1 MTTQNTAGTLTNR
14 IILSAAYD
22 PTGTASTVPEYKP
35 IQQAI
40 DTGTNKAAPNHWQD
54 TVPNS
59 IMDRTVGTSPRLT
72 TSLTPGNEFE
82 LDVESLTHTW
92 QTVSTVAPLPG
103 LAQIGD
109 SSGPVNSAQIAAL
122 NIDLG
127 MMREIMS
134 VQGILYDA
142 DNHPSST
149 SGHHI
154 RRQQLLDIA
163 RTQWGN
169 VHNYNRGTA
178 FEWNNAN
185 KYPAITI
192 GPLHGRAT
200 SGADRDFGYFGDEPS
215 SDVRGLQQRTISFV
229 QQLTPVT
236 IGSAQHYAGGNYSW
250 DSTFNYK
257 GRRRYRGLIR
267 RLTIT
272 ALPGQPNIWRFNFDF
287 EIIKNELELRM
298 MAEDKT
304 DKSNAENRSGGEDA
318 EDEGNPWW
326 HLGFG
331 GYGFRW

>member
-1 MTTQNTAGTLTNR
+1 MTTQNIEGTLTNR

-22 PTGTASTVPEYKP
+22 HTGTVTAPYKP

-40 DTGTNKAAPNHWQD
+40 DLATNKAAPNHWQD
-54 TVPNS
+54 TVPDE
-59 IMDRTVGTSPRLT
+59 IMNRTVGTGPRLT
-72 TSLTPGNEFE
+72 SSLTPGNEFE

-103 LAQIGD
+103 LAATSDDDGLA
-109 SSGPVNSAQIAAL
+109 NAAQIAAL

-142 DNHPSST
+142 DTHPSST

-192 GPLHGRAT
+192 GPLHGRDT
-200 SGADRDFGYFGDEPS
+200 SGSNRDYGYFGDEPS
-215 SDVRGLQQRTISFV
+215 SDVRGLQQRSISFV
-229 QQLTPVT
+229 QQITPVK
-236 IGSAQHYAGGNYSW
+236 IGSRQHYSGGNYSW
-250 DSTFNYK
+250 DWTFNYK

-272 ALPGQPNIWRFNFDF
+272 ALAGQPNIWRFNFDF

-298 MAEDKT
+298 MAEGEEDESKKKT
-304 DKSNAENRSGGEDA
+304 DE
-318 EDEGNPWW
+318 EGSPWW
-326 HLGFG
+326 KFGFG
-331 GYGFRW
+331 

>member
-1 MTTQNTAGTLTNR
+1 MTTQNTEGTLTNR
-14 IILSAAYD
+14 IILSAAFD
-22 PTGTASTVPEYKP
+22 HTGTAVTDPENLYRP
-35 IQQAI
+35 IVHSLSSS
-40 DTGTNKAAPNHWQD
+40 GKAAPNHWQD
-54 TVPNS
+54 TVPDG
-59 IMDRTVGTSPRLT
+59 IMNRTLGEDRRIA

-103 LAQIGD
+103 LASTSDGD
-109 SSGPVNSAQIAAL
+109 GLINAAQITAL

-127 MMREIMS
+127 MMREILS

-169 VHNYNRGTA
+169 VHNFNRGTS

-192 GPLHGRAT
+192 GPMHGRT
-200 SGADRDFGYFGDEPS
+200 TLGSNRDHGYFGDEPS
-215 SDVRGLQQRTISFV
+215 NDVRGSQQDSASVLFQTTSVSIDSVSF
-229 QQLTPVT
+229 
-236 IGSAQHYAGGNYSW
+236 SSCGNYSW
-250 DSTFNYK
+250 DWTFDYK

-267 RLTIT
+267 RLTLT
-272 ALPGQPNIWRFNFDF
+272 ALAGQPNIWRYNFDF

-298 MAEDKT
+298 MSESQDDRSRGSTSSSSDED
-304 DKSNAENRSGGEDA
+304 DGGQ
-318 EDEGNPWW
+318 WW
-326 HLGFG
+326 KFGFG
-331 GYGFRW
+331 

>member
-1 MTTQNTAGTLTNR
+1 MTTQNTPGTLTNR
-14 IILSAAYD
+14 IILSAAFD
-22 PTGTASTVPEYKP
+22 HTGTVSAGYQPF
-35 IQQAI
+35 QQAM
-40 DTGTNKAAPNHWQD
+40 DLATNKAAPNHWQD
-54 TVPNS
+54 TVPNE
-59 IMDRTVGTSPRLT
+59 IMDRTLGTGTRID

-103 LAQIGD
+103 MAQVGD
-109 SSGPVNSAQIAAL
+109 TTGPVNMAQIAAL

-185 KYPAITI
+185 KFPALTI
-192 GPLHGRAT
+192 GPLHGRET
-200 SGADRDFGYFGDEPS
+200 SGSNRDFGYFGDEPS
-215 SDVRGLQQRTISFV
+215 SDVRGLQQRSISFV
-229 QQLTPVT
+229 QQITPVY
-236 IGSAQHYAGGNYSW
+236 IGEKNNLDDLHYARGNYSW
-250 DSTFNYK
+250 DWTFNYK

-267 RLTIT
+267 RLTVT
-272 ALPGQPNIWRFNFDF
+272 ALAGQPNIWRFNFDF

-298 MAEDKT
+298 MSEGQDDPSTPTSK
-304 DKSNAENRSGGEDA
+304 GESS
-318 EDEGNPWW
+318 PWW
-326 HLGFG
+326 KFGFG
-331 GYGFRW
+331 